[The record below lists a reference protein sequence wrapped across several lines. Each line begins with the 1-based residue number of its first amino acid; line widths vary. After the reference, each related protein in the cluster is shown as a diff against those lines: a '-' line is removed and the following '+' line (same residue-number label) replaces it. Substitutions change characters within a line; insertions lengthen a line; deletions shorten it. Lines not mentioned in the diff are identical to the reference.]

1 MSENIEKKFEDYMR
15 GQKVDPE
22 VLGDRFGVFIAE
34 YADKTDKDIA
44 LMEFSTRKEFDKW
57 YKDAGKNVEKYQNR
71 KIAMRFGPSE
81 KDPISRR
88 VERVLG
94 AKSVSEKIEEEK
106 GRSAAKN
113 LIDEALKKREK

>member
-1 MSENIEKKFEDYMR
+1 MSENIGKKFEDYMR

-44 LMEFSTRKEFDKW
+44 LMEFGTEKEFNEW
-57 YKDAGKNVEKYQNR
+57 YERMGRGVEKSQNR
-71 KIAMRFGPSE
+71 KIAMRFGSPE
-81 KDPISRR
+81 KDPIVRR

-113 LIDEALKKREK
+113 LIDEVLKKKEK